1 MTTRV
6 FWKILIG
13 FWITSFLIAQ
23 VVWLMFVV
31 LRPPETVI
39 DTGPFVS
46 SAVTALLERD
56 GGTRLRQDISKWP
69 VFWQKQVEII
79 PAAAGTL
86 GAIRGADNL
95 NYRIIIHPPPD
106 RHRHD
111 HSFFSPPWQ
120 VVVVSIIGGLAF
132 SAILAAYLTS
142 PVGRL
147 RAGFKRLA
155 EGDFEARLGKS
166 VGRRRDEIADLAHDF
181 DVMAS
186 RLQELVTHRDRL
198 LAGVS
203 HELRSPLTRLQ
214 LAIGLAQKYPDKK
227 DSSLQR
233 ISREAE
239 KLDEMVEEILTLA
252 KLESGVDADEEYVDI
267 ADVTRQIAEDAN
279 FEGAAKGISVE
290 LDPEANAPSEL
301 VVMGSGKLIAR
312 AIDNIVRNALRFSS
326 EGQTVHIG
334 LKQEDK
340 TVTISVRD
348 EGPGIAAEQLEN
360 LFKPF
365 VQGAGGDGNG
375 FGLGLAI
382 AERAILAHHGTISA
396 RNLASGGLEIR
407 MILPATVIAS
417 MPSQPA
423 SALPC

>member
-1 MTTRV
+1 MSKRV

-13 FWITSFLIAQ
+13 FWVTSLLIAQ

-31 LRPPETVI
+31 LRPPENVV

-46 SAVTALLERD
+46 TAVTALLERE
-56 GGTRLRQDISKWP
+56 GGKRLRQDINKWP
-69 VFWQKQVEII
+69 VYWQKQVEIA
-79 PAAAGTL
+79 PVAANSPGS
-86 GAIRGADNL
+86 IRAADNAS
-95 NYRIIIHPPPD
+95 YRIIIHPPPE
-106 RHRHD
+106 RRHD
-111 HSFFSPPWQ
+111 HSFFTPPWQ

-181 DVMAS
+181 DAMAS

-198 LAGVS
+198 LASVS

-239 KLDEMVEEILTLA
+239 KLDEMVEELLTLA

-279 FEGAAKGISVE
+279 FEGAAKGIAVAFNSE
-290 LDPEANAPSEL
+290 IQEPSEAI
-301 VVMGSGKLIAR
+301 VTGSGKLIAR

-326 EGQTVHIG
+326 KGKTVHIDLRQG
-334 LKQEDK
+334 KE
-340 TVTISVRD
+340 TVTILVRD
-348 EGPGIAAEQLEN
+348 EGPGIAAGQLEN

-396 RNLASGGLEIR
+396 RNLTGGGLEIC
-407 MILPATVIAS
+407 MIIPATILVP
-417 MPSQPA
+417 MPHQEA
-423 SALPC
+423 VQA

>member
-1 MTTRV
+1 MSKRV

-13 FWITSFLIAQ
+13 FWVTSLLISE
-23 VVWLMFVV
+23 VVWLLFVV
-31 LRPPETVI
+31 LGPPETVI

-46 SAVTALLERD
+46 TAVTALLERD
-56 GGTRLRQDISKWP
+56 GGERLRQDIRKWP
-69 VFWQKQVEII
+69 PYWQKQVEIV
-79 PAAAGTL
+79 PAAAGAP
-86 GAIRGADNL
+86 GAVRGADNL
-95 NYRIIIHPPPD
+95 NYRIVIHPPPD
-106 RHRHD
+106 HHRHE

-120 VVVVSIIGGLAF
+120 LVVVSIIGGLTF
-132 SAILAAYLTS
+132 SAILAAYLTA
-142 PVGRL
+142 PVGKL

-181 DVMAS
+181 DAMAS

-227 DSSLQR
+227 DASLQR

-279 FEGAAKGISVE
+279 FEGAEKGITVAFSSAIP
-290 LDPEANAPSEL
+290 DASEAI
-301 VVMGSGKLIAR
+301 VMGSGKLIAR

-326 EGQTVHIG
+326 QGKTVHIALEQRG
-334 LKQEDK
+334 EA
-340 TVTISVRD
+340 VAISVRD
-348 EGPGIAAEQLEN
+348 EGPGIAADELAN

-382 AERAILAHHGTISA
+382 AERAILAHQGTIAA
-396 RNLASGGLEIR
+396 RNLAEGGLEIC
-407 MILPATVIAS
+407 MTLPATILAAA
-417 MPSQPA
+417 PGQHTA
-423 SALPC
+423 QA